1 MKQYTTYICEK
12 CNKESRSAEE
22 IRECEAAHLGL
33 TSDKKLMYDA
43 LKEIV
48 RRRSYT
54 VSVTKNE
61 KTDKD
66 FDDAINDLLKFE
78 KEHGIKA

>member
-1 MKQYTTYICEK
+1 MKHYTTYICEK
-12 CNKESRSAEE
+12 CNKESRNAEE
-22 IRECEAAHLGL
+22 IRKCEAAHLGL
-33 TSDKKLMYDA
+33 TPNEKLEYDM

-48 RRRSYT
+48 RSRSYT

-66 FDDAINDLLKFE
+66 FDDAINELLEFE
-78 KEHGIKA
+78 KEHGIKV